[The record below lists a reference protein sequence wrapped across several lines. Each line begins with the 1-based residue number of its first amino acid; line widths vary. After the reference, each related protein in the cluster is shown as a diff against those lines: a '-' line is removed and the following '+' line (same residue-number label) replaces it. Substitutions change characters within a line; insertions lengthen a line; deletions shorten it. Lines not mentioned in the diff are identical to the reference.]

1 MHEGADR
8 KREISVVEAGED
20 VAEIGRQ
27 SGGQAGC
34 EAEDPPFPAGAGQG
48 AGVEGGGGGC
58 PVDCGVRGPVAAL
71 VLLACGDVPGEVAA
85 AQECVVADE
94 QFDGGLVRVDAAGA
108 GTQGF
113 REPMLSVARLSA

>member
-1 MHEGADR
+1 MSRPPPRSSEAAPTPGAY
-8 KREISVVEAGED
+8 
-20 VAEIGRQ
+20 
-27 SGGQAGC
+27 QA
-34 EAEDPPFPAGAGQG
+34 

-58 PVDCGVRGPVAAL
+58 PVDCGVPGPVAAM
-71 VLLACGDVPGEVAA
+71 VMLACGDVPGEVAA

-113 REPMLSVARLSA
+113 REPMLRCQVTGHGVRPCRAARVAGARPAMR